1 LIWAEA
7 LIRELGVS
15 LKERPCL
22 LCNNFGATF
31 LPANHMFHARTNH
44 IDVDYH
50 FVRERVAEKLL
61 DVRFISDKDKVTD
74 GFTKVLPVKNMN
86 EFKHNLNLSSGL
98 D

>member
-1 LIWAEA
+1 
-7 LIRELGVS
+7 
-15 LKERPCL
+15 

-31 LPANHMFHARTNH
+31 LPANHVFHARTNH

-74 GFTKVLPVKNMN
+74 AFTKVLPVKNMN